1 MIHGVDGKRLS
12 KRHGAVDINHFLN
25 EGYRVDAILNYLA
38 KTGWSHGDQEIFSID
53 QLIELFDLDRITK
66 SAAAFDI
73 EKMNWLNQHYIKNDS
88 IENIAQ
94 QILPFLIDKELPNTP
109 KNDKYLHDIL
119 LLGIEREYSL
129 KNIANSITYFYE
141 NEIDYNL
148 DIITKFEKEQTIK
161 ILRDIISKLF
171 IVDFTDKPSISACVK
186 ATCKEL
192 SLKFK
197 DIGPLIRFSTTGRLN
212 APSIDDLCFVLG
224 KKRVI
229 ERISRFLEI
238 YK

>member
-1 MIHGVDGKRLS
+1 
-12 KRHGAVDINHFLN
+12 
-25 EGYRVDAILNYLA
+25 
-38 KTGWSHGDQEIFSID
+38 
-53 QLIELFDLDRITK
+53 
-66 SAAAFDI
+66 
-73 EKMNWLNQHYIKNDS
+73 
-88 IENIAQ
+88 
-94 QILPFLIDKELPNTP
+94 
-109 KNDKYLHDIL
+109 
-119 LLGIEREYSL
+119 LGIEREYSL

-141 NEIDYNL
+141 NEIEYNL
-148 DIITKFEKEQTIK
+148 DIITKFEKEQSIK

-171 IVDFTDKPSISACVK
+171 IVDFSDKPSISACVK
-186 ATCKEL
+186 ATCKDL

-197 DIGPLIRFSTTGRLN
+197 DVGPLIRFSTTGRLN